1 MAFFMGHARG
11 LIQILVL
18 IAVILGIESTLFA
31 ADYVVITNKDV
42 STGSLTKA
50 ELQSIFLGEKTRW
63 DDGKHITIINLE
75 AGDVQKSFLQ
85 AIVEKTPSQY
95 ESYWK
100 KLIFTGKATAPKSS
114 SDISKVLEF
123 VAGQQGAI
131 GYVAAGE
138 AVGSVKTIT
147 IK

>member
-1 MAFFMGHARG
+1 MALFIGHARG
-11 LIQILVL
+11 LIQTIVL
-18 IAVILGIESTLFA
+18 TAVILGVESTLFA
-31 ADYVVITNKDV
+31 ADFMVIANKDV
-42 STGSLTKA
+42 TIGSLTKA

-138 AVGSVKTIT
+138 AAGSVKTIT